1 MITQDDLIKTDPGD
15 PNSIRY
21 DRIAKKYE
29 ELSARL
35 AQQAAIDE
43 EKHTKMLQEF
53 EIVNKR
59 ILDSASNLARKPQ
72 EAQEAQEPNTNTDI
86 TDRASR
92 RRAKQSQQELY
103 ANNRYWLATKRGL

>member
-1 MITQDDLIKTDPGD
+1 MILKDDLITTNPGD
-15 PNSIRY
+15 PNNARY

-35 AQQAAIDE
+35 AEQALLDE
-43 EKHTKMLQEF
+43 QKHKAMLESF

-59 ILDSASNLARKPQ
+59 ILASASNLCRKPPV
-72 EAQEAQEPNTNTDI
+72 EAQEPNTNTDI

>member
-1 MITQDDLIKTDPGD
+1 MILKDDLIKTDPGD

-35 AQQAAIDE
+35 AEQARLDE

-59 ILDSASNLARKPQ
+59 ILQTAKNLAKPPV
-72 EAQEAQEPNTNTDI
+72 EAKEPEHKTETRGERSERL
-86 TDRASR
+86 RAE
-92 RRAKQSQQELY
+92 KQKFDPE
-103 ANNRYWLATKRGL
+103 RYWLATKHGI